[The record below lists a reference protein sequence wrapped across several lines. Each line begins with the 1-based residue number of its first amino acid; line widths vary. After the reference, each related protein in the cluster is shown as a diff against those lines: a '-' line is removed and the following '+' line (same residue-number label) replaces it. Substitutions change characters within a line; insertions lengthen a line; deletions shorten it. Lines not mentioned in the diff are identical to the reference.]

1 VSKLS
6 LIFFDLTP
14 RYSTPKAWRKA
25 LWSAAEW
32 RKVRRTNF
40 LGVWRYSMPHLFR
53 TSIRASA
60 P

>member
-1 VSKLS
+1 
-6 LIFFDLTP
+6 LIFFDLIP

-25 LWSAAEW
+25 LWRAAEW
-32 RKVRRTNF
+32 WKVRRTNF